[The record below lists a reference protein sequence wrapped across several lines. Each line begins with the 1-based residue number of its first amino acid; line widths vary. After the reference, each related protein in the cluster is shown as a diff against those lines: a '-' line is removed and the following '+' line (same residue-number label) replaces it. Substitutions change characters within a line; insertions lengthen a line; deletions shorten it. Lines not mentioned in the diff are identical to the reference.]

1 MSKKTDRTKQMPPGV
16 PAANQSENPAA
27 SRENEDRFREL
38 TDALPIVVWTAAPD
52 GSITF
57 VSDYW
62 RRYSGVD
69 FRGTPAWSTVHPD
82 DREGTVAKW
91 LAAVRAEVPFENE
104 ARHQSRDGEYRWF
117 LTRGVPMRDAAGKVT
132 SFVGTMT
139 DIHDHKLTEDAL
151 QKSEERFQLA
161 TEAVV
166 GFFYDWDVVNDR
178 VVYFGGT
185 EQVFGFSLDEVPG
198 SEWWISRIH
207 PEDAP
212 SVKEKTRR
220 HLEGDARHFT
230 QKYRFL
236 HKDGHYLHIVSTGRI
251 VRDAS
256 GRAIR
261 LLGGITDISERR
273 GLELERERLLST
285 VQWERTRLREIFD
298 AAPSFI
304 ALTRGPDHVFEYVNE
319 AYYRFAGRRD
329 LIGRPMYDVFPEGR
343 PQRYPA
349 IRERVLREGITF
361 VGTEMLVQR
370 RSADGRTM
378 EDRFVDLTLL
388 PFTEPDGTRSGI
400 VLHGIDVTAHV
411 HARREMERL
420 LAESERVLAESE
432 GAILL
437 EHQARAAAETAMRQ
451 RDHVLDVVAHELGSP
466 LSTIAICARVLA
478 IGDAASA
485 AETLATVDLI
495 ERCVGSMQRLIRDLS
510 DVASIE
516 TGRLALD
523 RRAEAPATLLAAA
536 TEMFAARAK
545 SAGVEFETRVIPGL
559 PAVSADAGRVVQVI
573 GNLLSNALRHTA
585 SGGRV
590 RLCARRDPA
599 GVRFA
604 VKDTGPGIAA
614 EDVPHVF
621 DRFWH
626 TRSSALR
633 GGGLG
638 LPIVRGIVEAHGGSV
653 ELTSTSSEGTIIS
666 FTIPTAS

>member
-1 MSKKTDRTKQMPPGV
+1 
-16 PAANQSENPAA
+16 
-27 SRENEDRFREL
+27 
-38 TDALPIVVWTAAPD
+38 
-52 GSITF
+52 
-57 VSDYW
+57 
-62 RRYSGVD
+62 
-69 FRGTPAWSTVHPD
+69 
-82 DREGTVAKW
+82 
-91 LAAVRAEVPFENE
+91 
-104 ARHQSRDGEYRWF
+104 
-117 LTRGVPMRDAAGKVT
+117 
-132 SFVGTMT
+132 MT
-139 DIHDHKLTEDAL
+139 DIHEHKLTEEAL

-166 GFFYDWDVVNDR
+166 GFLYDWDVVNDR

-185 EQVFGFSLDEVPG
+185 VQVFGYRLDEVPG
-198 SEWWISRIH
+198 SEWWTSRIH
-207 PEDAP
+207 PDDAP
-212 SVKEKTRR
+212 TVREKARR
-220 HLEGDARHFT
+220 YLEGNASHYT

-236 HKDGHYLHIVSTGRI
+236 HKHGHYVHIVSTGRI

-261 LLGGITDISERR
+261 VLGGITDISERR
-273 GLELERERLLST
+273 RLEQEREQLLST

-329 LIGRPMYDVFPEGR
+329 LIGRPVYDVFPEGK
-343 PQRYPA
+343 PQSYPA

-361 VGTEMLVQR
+361 AGTEMLLQR
-370 RSADGRTM
+370 RSADGHTM
-378 EDRFVDLTLL
+378 EDRFVDVTML

-400 VLHGIDVTAHV
+400 LLHGIDITAHV

-420 LAESERVLAESE
+420 LAESERAT
-432 GAILL
+432 AL
-437 EHQARAAAETAMRQ
+437 EHQARATAETAMRQ

-466 LSTIAICARVLA
+466 LSTIGICAKVLA
-478 IGDAASA
+478 TDSTSSA
-485 AETLATVDLI
+485 GERLETVDLI

-523 RRAEAPATLLAAA
+523 RRAEAPAALLAAA
-536 TEMFAARAK
+536 TEMFAARAR
-545 SAGVEFETRVIPGL
+545 SAGVELETRVLPGL

-590 RLCARRDPA
+590 KLCARRDPS

-626 TRSSALR
+626 TRATALR

-638 LPIVRGIVEAHGGSV
+638 LPIVRGIVEAHGGAV
-653 ELTSTSSEGTIIS
+653 ELTSTSSEGTVIS
-666 FTIPTAS
+666 FTIPAAS